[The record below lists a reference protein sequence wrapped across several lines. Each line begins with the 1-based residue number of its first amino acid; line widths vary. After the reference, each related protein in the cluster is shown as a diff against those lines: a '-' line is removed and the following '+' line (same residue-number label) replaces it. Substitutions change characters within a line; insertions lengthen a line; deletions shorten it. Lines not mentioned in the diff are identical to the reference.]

1 MNSTYRIPVYQ
12 PWLCGNE
19 ERYVLDCLRSGW
31 ISSKG
36 RYIGA
41 FEERFAEYVGVRHA
55 IGVCNGTVALHV
67 ALAALGIG
75 PGDEVIVP
83 TFTYIAPVN
92 AIVYCGAT
100 PVFADSDPR
109 TWQLDPNDVYRRIG
123 PRTKA
128 IIAVHLYGHPAEMNA
143 LVALAREHG
152 VFLVEDCAEAFGAT
166 YDGKHVGTFGD
177 IATFSFYGNKT
188 ITTGEGGMVTTDD
201 DMLAERIR
209 RLKGQGLAPYREYW
223 HDIVGYN
230 YRMTNI
236 AAAIGLA
243 QLENAPMFLDRKR
256 KIAERYRALLTGTPL
271 EFQHVAPNVV
281 HSWWMVS
288 VLAPTAHDR
297 DVIRSE
303 LARHGIETR
312 PTFYPVHT
320 MPMYS
325 QRYERHRIAESLG
338 LRGINLPSYPALTDS
353 QIEEISEHL
362 RCAVAAVAE
371 RPPVARE
378 LSYPVGKVTP

>member
-1 MNSTYRIPVYQ
+1 MSNHYRIPVYQ

-19 ERYVLDCLRSGW
+19 EQYVLDCIRSNW

-36 RYIGA
+36 SYITK
-41 FEERFAEYVGVRHA
+41 FEEQFAATIATRHA
-55 IGVCNGTVALHV
+55 ISVCNGTVALHV

-92 AIVYCGAT
+92 AVVYCGAT
-100 PVFADSDPR
+100 PVFVDSDLQ
-109 TWQLDPNDVYRRIG
+109 TWQIDPDDVYRRIG

-128 IIAVHLYGHPAEMNA
+128 IIAVHLYGHPAPMDA
-143 LVALAREHG
+143 LTALAREHG
-152 VFLVEDCAEAFGAT
+152 LFLIEDCAEAFGAR
-166 YDGKHVGTFGD
+166 YQHRHVGTFGD

-188 ITTGEGGMVTTDD
+188 ITTGEGGMVVTSD
-201 DMLAERIR
+201 DMLAERVR

-223 HDIVGYN
+223 HDIIGYN

-243 QLENAPMFLDRKR
+243 QLENASLFLERKR
-256 KIAERYRALLTGTPL
+256 AIANRYRQLLEGTPL
-271 EFQHVAPNVV
+271 VFQLEAPEVV

-288 VLAPTAHDR
+288 VLTSTAHDR
-297 DVIRSE
+297 DLLRSH
-303 LARHGIETR
+303 LRTAGIETR

-325 QRYERHRIAESLG
+325 HRYERHRNAESLG
-338 LRGINLPSYPALTDS
+338 LRGINLPSYPALTHEQIDEICYHIRTATERFSTNHDS
-353 QIEEISEHL
+353 ITVFQSSSVIQ
-362 RCAVAAVAE
+362 
-371 RPPVARE
+371 
-378 LSYPVGKVTP
+378 

>member
-1 MNSTYRIPVYQ
+1 MSQNIRIPVYQ

-19 ERYVLDCLRSGW
+19 ERYVLDCLRSNW

-36 RYIGA
+36 PYIAA
-41 FEERFAEYVGVRHA
+41 FEERFATTIGVRHA
-55 IGVCNGTVALHV
+55 ISVCNGTVALHV

-100 PVFADSDPR
+100 PVFVDSDPH
-109 TWQLDPNDVYRRIG
+109 TWQLDPTDVYRRITS
-123 PRTKA
+123 RTKA
-128 IIAVHLYGHPAEMNA
+128 ILAVHLYGQPAEMDA
-143 LVALAREHG
+143 LSSLAREHG
-152 VFLVEDCAEAFGAT
+152 LFLVEDCAEAFGAR
-166 YDGKHVGTFGD
+166 YRGNHVGTFGD

-188 ITTGEGGMVTTDD
+188 ITTGEGGMVVTSD
-201 DMLAERIR
+201 DMLAERIH

-243 QLENAPMFLDRKR
+243 QLENAELFLTRKR
-256 KIAERYRALLTGTPL
+256 AIAKCYRQLLADTPL
-271 EFQHVAPNVV
+271 EFQHEAPNTE

-288 VLAPTAHDR
+288 VLTPTAHDR
-297 DVIRSE
+297 DILRSE
-303 LARHGIETR
+303 LRRAGIETR

-338 LRGINLPSYPALTDS
+338 LRGINLPSYPALGDD
-353 QIEEISEHL
+353 QIEEICHIIGN
-362 RCAVAAVAE
+362 VAARFPSEPEQHHPRSPIPA
-371 RPPVARE
+371 PMQ
-378 LSYPVGKVTP
+378 

>member
-1 MNSTYRIPVYQ
+1 MSHQFRIPVYQ

-19 ERYVLDCLRSGW
+19 ERYVLDCLRSNW

-36 RYIGA
+36 CYISA
-41 FEERFAEYVGVRHA
+41 FEERFAATVGVRHA
-55 IGVCNGTVALHV
+55 ISVCNGTVALHA

-92 AIVYCGAT
+92 AVVYCGAT
-100 PVFADSDPR
+100 PVFVDSDEH
-109 TWQLDPNDVYRRIG
+109 TWQLDPNDVYRRIS

-143 LVALAREHG
+143 LNALAREHG
-152 VFLVEDCAEAFGAT
+152 LFLIEDCAEAFGA
-166 YDGKHVGTFGD
+166 YYEGKHVGTFGD

-188 ITTGEGGMVTTDD
+188 ITTGEGGMVVTND
-201 DMLAERIR
+201 DMLAERVL

-243 QLENAPMFLDRKR
+243 QLENAQFFLDRKR
-256 KIAERYRALLTGTPL
+256 TIAQLYQRLLAGTPL
-271 EFQHVAPNVV
+271 EFQHQKPNVE
-281 HSWWMVS
+281 HAWWMVS
-288 VLAPTAHDR
+288 VLTPTAHDR
-297 DVIRSE
+297 EILRSA
-303 LARHGIETR
+303 LHTAGIETR

-325 QRYERHRIAESLG
+325 QRYERHRVAESIG
-338 LRGINLPSYPALTDS
+338 LRGINLPSYPALTTEH
-353 QIEEISEHL
+353 IEEI
-362 RCAVAAVAE
+362 CAIIRDTVQSFSYTNQQY
-371 RPPVARE
+371 RSSPS
-378 LSYPVGKVTP
+378 LSPSP

>member
-1 MNSTYRIPVYQ
+1 MTLRYRIPVYQ

-19 ERYVLDCLRSGW
+19 ERYVLDCLRSNW

-36 RYIGA
+36 DYIVA
-41 FEERFAEYVGVRHA
+41 FEERFASFIGIRHA
-55 IGVCNGTVALHV
+55 ISVCNGTVALHV

-83 TFTYIAPVN
+83 TLTYIAPVN

-100 PVFADSDPR
+100 PVFVDSDPQ
-109 TWQLDPNDVYRRIG
+109 TWQLDPNHVYRRIT

-128 IIAVHLYGHPAEMNA
+128 ILAVHLYGHPADMGA
-143 LVALAREHG
+143 LTTLAREHG
-152 VFLVEDCAEAFGAT
+152 LFLIEDCAEALGA
-166 YDGKHVGTFGD
+166 YYNAAHVGTFGD

-188 ITTGEGGMVTTDD
+188 ITTGEGGMVVTND
-201 DMLAERIR
+201 DMLAERVR

-243 QLENAPMFLDRKR
+243 QLENAPLFLERKR
-256 KIAERYRALLTGTPL
+256 AIAQQYRSLLTGTSVVMHS
-271 EFQHVAPNVV
+271 EAPNVRHAYWIV
-281 HSWWMVS
+281 T
-288 VLAPTAHDR
+288 VLAPTAEDR
-297 DVIRSE
+297 DRIRAE

-320 MPMYS
+320 MPMYA
-325 QRYERHRIAESLG
+325 QRYERHRVAESLG
-338 LRGINLPSYPALTDS
+338 LRGINLPSYPALSADA
-353 QIEEISEHL
+353 IEEI
-362 RCAVAAVAE
+362 CAIVRQCALAD
-371 RPPVARE
+371 
-378 LSYPVGKVTP
+378 TPSHPASRYTPSPQTP

>member
-1 MNSTYRIPVYQ
+1 MSQNIRIPVYQ

-19 ERYVLDCLRSGW
+19 ERYVLDCLRSNW

-36 RYIGA
+36 PYIAA
-41 FEERFAEYVGVRHA
+41 FEERFATTIGVRHA
-55 IGVCNGTVALHV
+55 ISVCNGTVALHV

-75 PGDEVIVP
+75 SGDEVIVP

-100 PVFADSDPR
+100 PVFVDSEPR
-109 TWQLDPNDVYRRIG
+109 TWQLDPNDVYRRIT

-128 IIAVHLYGHPAEMNA
+128 IVAVHLYGHPAEMNA
-143 LVALAREHG
+143 LSSLAREHG
-152 VFLVEDCAEAFGAT
+152 LFLIEDCAEAFGAR
-166 YDGKHVGTFGD
+166 YHGKHVGTFGD

-188 ITTGEGGMVTTDD
+188 ITTGEGGMVVTND
-201 DMLAERIR
+201 DMLAERVH

-223 HDIVGYN
+223 HDIIGYN

-243 QLENAPMFLDRKR
+243 QLENAERFLHRKR
-256 KIAERYRALLTGTPL
+256 AIAKLYQHLLAGTVL
-271 EFQHVAPNVV
+271 EFQQEAPDTE
-281 HSWWMVS
+281 HAWWMVS
-288 VLAPTAHDR
+288 VLTPTAHDR
-297 DVIRSE
+297 DALRTE
-303 LARHGIETR
+303 LRRAGIETR

-325 QRYERHRIAESLG
+325 QRYERHRTAESLG
-338 LRGINLPSYPALTDS
+338 LRGINLPSYPALTDD
-353 QIEEISEHL
+353 QIEEICHIITKAVERIPREHHQHHCSSTL
-362 RCAVAAVAE
+362 A
-371 RPPVARE
+371 P
-378 LSYPVGKVTP
+378 TQ

>member
-1 MNSTYRIPVYQ
+1 MTLSYRIPVYQ

-19 ERYVLDCLRSGW
+19 ERYVLDCLRSNW

-36 RYIGA
+36 DYIVA
-41 FEERFAEYVGVRHA
+41 FEERFASFIGIRHA
-55 IGVCNGTVALHV
+55 ISVCNGTVALHV

-83 TFTYIAPVN
+83 TLTYIAPVN

-100 PVFADSDPR
+100 PVFVDSDPQ
-109 TWQLDPNDVYRRIG
+109 TWQLDPNHVYRRIT

-128 IIAVHLYGHPAEMNA
+128 ILAVHLYGHPADMGA
-143 LVALAREHG
+143 LTTLAREHG
-152 VFLVEDCAEAFGAT
+152 LFLIEDCAEAFGAY
-166 YDGKHVGTFGD
+166 YDAAHVGTFGD

-188 ITTGEGGMVTTDD
+188 ITTGEGGMVVTND
-201 DMLAERIR
+201 DMLAERVR

-243 QLENAPMFLDRKR
+243 QLENAPLFLERKR
-256 KIAERYRALLTGTPL
+256 AIAQHYRSLLKGTSVIMHS
-271 EFQHVAPNVV
+271 EAPNVR
-281 HSWWMVS
+281 HAYWMVT
-288 VLAPTAHDR
+288 VLAPTAEDR
-297 DVIRSE
+297 DRIRAE

-320 MPMYS
+320 MPMYA
-325 QRYERHRIAESLG
+325 QRYERHRVAESLG
-338 LRGINLPSYPALTDS
+338 LRGINLPSYPALSADE
-353 QIEEISEHL
+353 IEEICTIVAQ
-362 RCAVAAVAE
+362 CAPTDTASCPAH
-371 RPPVARE
+371 RYTTSPH
-378 LSYPVGKVTP
+378 TP